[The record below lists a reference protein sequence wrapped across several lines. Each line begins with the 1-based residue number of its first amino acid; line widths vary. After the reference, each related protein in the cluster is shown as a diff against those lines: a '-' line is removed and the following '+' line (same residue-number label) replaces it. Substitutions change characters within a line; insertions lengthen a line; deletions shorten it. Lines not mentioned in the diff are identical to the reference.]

1 MTPEEFVINYYSFA
15 KASSAKSGI
24 SAIAMLAQAAWE
36 SGWGKSAPGN
46 MLFGIKAS
54 MSLPENKRQLITTT
68 EYLRKP
74 DVQFPEVI
82 SVTKMSNGLY
92 KYKIKDWF
100 RKYDSP
106 EESFT
111 DHSNFFLLNKRYA
124 VALTVKHDPY
134 LFIDEIAKA
143 GYATDPTYADSLKKV
158 AEMIARKIEKLRL
171 V

>member
-1 MTPEEFVINYYSFA
+1 MTPEQFVIAFYSFA

-36 SGWGKSAPGN
+36 SGWGKHAPGN

-54 MSLPENKRQLITTT
+54 MNLPENKRQLITTT

-74 DVQFPEVI
+74 DVKFPEVI
-82 SVTKMSNGLY
+82 SVTRMSNGLY
-92 KYKIKDWF
+92 RYKIKDWF
-100 RKYDSP
+100 RKYDTP

-111 DHSNFFLLNKRYA
+111 DHSNFFLQNKRYA
-124 VALTVKHDPY
+124 EALKVKHDPY
-134 LFIDEIAKA
+134 LFFDAIAKA

-158 AEMIARKIEKLRL
+158 ASMISKKIEALKL